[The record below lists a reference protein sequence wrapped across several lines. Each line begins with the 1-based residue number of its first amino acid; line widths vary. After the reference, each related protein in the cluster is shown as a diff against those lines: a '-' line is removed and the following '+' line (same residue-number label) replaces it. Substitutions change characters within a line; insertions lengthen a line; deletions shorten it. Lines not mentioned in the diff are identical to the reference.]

1 MKIIIWIIQILLTLA
16 FLGAGLMKLFTPYV
30 ELIAEPNM
38 AWVGDFSAL
47 QIKVISILE
56 VLGAFGLIL
65 PMILKKFQVL
75 VPISAIGL
83 ALIMVGAIVTHS
95 LRGESII
102 INLIL
107 LALTILIIWW
117 RRSFFKS

>member
-16 FLGAGLMKLFTPYV
+16 FLGAGLMKLFTPYD